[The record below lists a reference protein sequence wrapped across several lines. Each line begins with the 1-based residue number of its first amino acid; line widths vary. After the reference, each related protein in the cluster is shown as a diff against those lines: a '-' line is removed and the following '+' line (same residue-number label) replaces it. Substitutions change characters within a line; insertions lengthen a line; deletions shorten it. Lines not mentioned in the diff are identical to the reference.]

1 MVKHSTAQDVI
12 GQQMTESSIAL
23 NTEAVTNEFDRQISD
38 GFHSSATL
46 AVFLEG
52 KPAMDITRG
61 AMHAKPLFRV
71 FSVGKPLA
79 AAILWRQ
86 KARGYFD
93 WDTAI
98 AEYWPEFGTRGKSS
112 ITVEQ
117 VLSHSAGLSDHS
129 NIPPTDYNDWGR
141 IVSHIE
147 DMSPQTEPGSAVS
160 YHAHTFGWI
169 VGEFASRV
177 SGLSFDEAFKREVT
191 LPLGLKSTSYTLEP
205 VDFGR
210 VVPLEVSAEWNDK
223 EIANNMDLILR
234 AQVSMPAGSMITTA
248 NDVAKFYA
256 AISSNGV
263 MNGVRWLPE
272 EVISEV
278 SSVKAEGLDGT
289 SGAYSRV
296 GLGVRLPSDPPN
308 QYASLNSSDT
318 VGHSGLGTCTSWA
331 SLKSN
336 ISVAYVTN
344 CFQPDMQNDYRLHE
358 MSKTIRASIYA
369 N

>member
-191 LPLGLKSTSYTLEP
+191 LPLGLKNTSYTL
-205 VDFGR
+205 
-210 VVPLEVSAEWNDK
+210 
-223 EIANNMDLILR
+223 
-234 AQVSMPAGSMITTA
+234 
-248 NDVAKFYA
+248 
-256 AISSNGV
+256 
-263 MNGVRWLPE
+263 
-272 EVISEV
+272 
-278 SSVKAEGLDGT
+278 
-289 SGAYSRV
+289 
-296 GLGVRLPSDPPN
+296 
-308 QYASLNSSDT
+308 
-318 VGHSGLGTCTSWA
+318 
-331 SLKSN
+331 
-336 ISVAYVTN
+336 
-344 CFQPDMQNDYRLHE
+344 
-358 MSKTIRASIYA
+358 
-369 N
+369 